1 MFRPKTIVAVAEHT
15 EMTPERWQQITG
27 MFHAALLRSPGQR
40 GTFLQDACGADE
52 SLRSELE
59 AMLAAHD
66 RAGDPGSIP
75 AVAVSEQ
82 MLRLQSGSAV
92 GRYKIDALIGAG
104 GMGQVY
110 RARDPSIERDVAIK
124 VLPANYAADA
134 ERLRRFEQEAHA
146 SGALNHPNVLTLYDV
161 GTADGRPY
169 LVMELLDG
177 ETLRDCVGRGAMP
190 VARACEI
197 ASAIARGLA
206 AAHARGIVHRD
217 LKPENVMVT
226 RDGRLKILDFGIA
239 KLRVPDP
246 NRDQRPVT
254 PLLTAADTMLGTA
267 GYMAPEQVRG
277 EATDERADLFALGAM
292 LFELLTGRRAFDR
305 QSRVETLNAILHDDV
320 PVLGSAAASVPV
332 ALDRIVR
339 RCLEKD
345 PDARFQSARDL
356 AFALDTVAE
365 LATSTSTAVALP
377 TARRRF
383 HWPALAAIVL
393 VVIGVVA
400 FAIERLQPSPVFAT
414 RELGR
419 FALPPPPHLRFAGG
433 PVISPDG
440 TLIVFPAGEGPTDK
454 QRLFFRRLDQ
464 LTTTALPAT
473 EGAYMPFFS
482 PDGKSVGF
490 QADNQLKTIRLDA
503 TAAPVVICAAGS
515 FLGGAWAADGTII
528 FGSFYG
534 LQRVAATGGVPQPVT
549 IANPLKSDIAY
560 HAPRLLPGGRA
571 LLISVHDGDALFR
584 IDVLTLATGERR
596 TVVARGIHAEYSP
609 TGHIVYAAGDAL
621 FAIPFDGDRLTATGT
636 PVELLDGVVTDE
648 GFALSATGTLVF
660 QPQPPTAHRTLVWA
674 DRSGVTTQI
683 PIEPRPF
690 WTPRLSP
697 DGRQFAVVVDDQG
710 RRNIWI
716 YRFDNAT
723 FLPIASEGINRAPV
737 WTRDGLRLTYL
748 SERDGVSHL
757 MSQPSDA
764 SAPAESLLTSQND
777 ELLPGGWSAD
787 GRSLLYVDQQ
797 RSGSSE
803 LRVLPIDGRQVATL
817 SGIPRG
823 SNRPA
828 ISPDGRWLAY
838 GIRSSEA
845 SGRPAIYVRP
855 FPGPGPSRQF
865 VDAAGQPVWSRDG
878 ETIFF
883 RSRRGGGPVFSGDGI
898 FEMPFD
904 RSRGIAAGPERQLF
918 RKAFAEDGWT
928 GVAGYDVAPDGR
940 FLLVIPDEFE
950 SLPSDMH
957 VLLHV
962 DDELR
967 RRVR

>member
-1 MFRPKTIVAVAEHT
+1 
-15 EMTPERWQQITG
+15 MTPERWQQITG
-27 MFHAALLRSPGQR
+27 MFHAALLRNSGQR
-40 GTFLQDACGADE
+40 RTFLQDACGADE
-52 SLRSELE
+52 ALRAEVD

-66 RAGDPGSIP
+66 NAGDPGSIP

-92 GRYKIDALIGAG
+92 GRYRIEALIGAG

-110 RARDPSIERDVAIK
+110 RARDPRIERDVAIK
-124 VLPANYAADA
+124 VLPADYAADV

-161 GTADGRPY
+161 GTADGHPY

-190 VARACEI
+190 AARACEI
-197 ASAIARGLA
+197 AAAIARGLA

-226 RDGRLKILDFGIA
+226 RDGRVKILDFGIA
-239 KLRVPDP
+239 KLRLREP
-246 NRDQRPVT
+246 NLDQRTVTT
-254 PLLTAADTMLGTA
+254 PLRTAADTMLGTA
-267 GYMAPEQVRG
+267 GYMAPEQIRG
-277 EATDERADLFALGAM
+277 EPTDERVDLFALGAM

-305 QSRVETLNAILHDDV
+305 DSRVETLNAVLHDDI
-320 PVLGSAAASVPV
+320 PALGAAAANVPMAV
-332 ALDRIVR
+332 DRIVR
-339 RCLEKD
+339 RCLDKD

-365 LATSTSTAVALP
+365 LATPTSTAVALP

-383 HWPALAAIVL
+383 QWPALAATVL
-393 VVIGVVA
+393 FAILIA
-400 FAIERLQPSPVFAT
+400 FAIWRLQPSTVDAT
-414 RELGR
+414 RQLAH
-419 FALPPPPHLRFAGG
+419 FALPPPPNLRFAGG

-440 TLIVFPAGEGPTDK
+440 TLVVFPAGEGPSDK

-473 EGAYMPFFS
+473 EGAYAPFFS

-490 QADNQLKTIRLDA
+490 LADNQLKTIRLDA
-503 TAAPVVICAAGS
+503 TASPVVVCAARA

-528 FGSFYG
+528 FGSFGG
-534 LQRVAATGGVPQPVT
+534 LQRVAANGGVPQPLT

-560 HAPRLLPGGRA
+560 HLPSLLPGGRA

-596 TVVARGIHAEYSP
+596 TVVARGYQAEYSP

-636 PVELLDGVVTDE
+636 PVKLLDGVESDGGG

-660 QPQPPTAHRTLVWA
+660 QSQPPPAHRTLVWA
-674 DRSGVTTQI
+674 DRSGVTTPI
-683 PIEPRPF
+683 PIEPRTF

-697 DGRQFAVVVDDQG
+697 DGRQFAVVVDDRG

-748 SERDGVSHL
+748 SERDGVRHL
-757 MSQPSDA
+757 MSQPSDS

-777 ELLPGGWSAD
+777 DLFPGSWAAD
-787 GRSLLYVDQQ
+787 GRSLVYVDQ
-797 RSGSSE
+797 RDAKSE
-803 LRVLPIDGRQVATL
+803 LRVLPIDGREVATL
-817 SGIPRG
+817 SGIPAG
-823 SNRPA
+823 STRPA
-828 ISPDGRWLAY
+828 ISPDGRWLAF
-838 GIRSSEA
+838 GIRSSKA
-845 SGRPAIYVRP
+845 SGQPAIYVQP

-865 VDAAGQPVWSRDG
+865 VDAASEPVWSRDG
-878 ETIFF
+878 EKIFF
-883 RSRRGGGPVFSGDGI
+883 RSRRGGPPVFAGDGI

-904 RSRGIAAGPERQLF
+904 RTRGIAAGPERQLF
-918 RKAFAEDGWT
+918 RKAFAEDGLM
-928 GVAGYDVAPDGR
+928 GAAGYDVAPDGR
-940 FLLVIPDEFE
+940 FLMVIPGEAETHPF
-950 SLPSDMH
+950 DMH

>member
-1 MFRPKTIVAVAEHT
+1 VDAPTWGYSGSADHT

-27 MFHAALLRSPGQR
+27 MFHAALLRNSGHR
-40 GTFLQDACGADE
+40 RTFLQDACGADE
-52 SLRSELE
+52 ALRAEVE
-59 AMLAAHD
+59 AMLTAHD
-66 RAGDPGSIP
+66 NAGDPDNIP

-82 MLRLQSGSAV
+82 MLRLQSGTAV

-110 RARDPSIERDVAIK
+110 RARDPRIERDVAIK
-124 VLPANYAADA
+124 VLPADFAADV

-146 SGALNHPNVLTLYDV
+146 SGALNHPNVATLYDV

-177 ETLRDCVGRGAMP
+177 ETLRDCIGRGAMP
-190 VARACEI
+190 AARACEI
-197 ASAIARGLA
+197 AAAIARGLA

-226 RDGRLKILDFGIA
+226 RNGHVKILDFGIA
-239 KLRVPDP
+239 KLRVREPSL
-246 NRDQRPVT
+246 DQRTVTT
-254 PLLTAADTMLGTA
+254 PLRTAADTMLGTA

-277 EATDERADLFALGAM
+277 EPTDERADLFALGAM
-292 LFELLTGRRAFDR
+292 LFELLSGRRAFDR
-305 QSRVETLNAILHDDV
+305 ASRVETLNAILHDDV
-320 PVLGSAAASVPV
+320 PALGASVPV
-332 ALDRIVR
+332 ALDRIMR

-356 AFALDTVAE
+356 AFALDTVAG
-365 LATSTSTAVALP
+365 LATSTSTGVALP
-377 TARRRF
+377 TAGRRF
-383 HWPALAAIVL
+383 HWPALAAAVL
-393 VVIGVVA
+393 IAIGVAA
-400 FAIERLQPSPVFAT
+400 FAIWRLQPSPVLAT
-414 RELGR
+414 RPLAR
-419 FALPPPPHLRFAGG
+419 FALPPPPHLRFLGA

-440 TLIVFPAGEGPTDK
+440 TLVVFPAGEGTTDK
-454 QRLFFRRLDQ
+454 RRLFFRRLDQ
-464 LTTTALPAT
+464 LTPTALPAT
-473 EGAYMPFFS
+473 EGAYLPFFS

-490 QADNQLKTIRLDA
+490 LADNQLKTIRLDA
-503 TAAPVVICAAGS
+503 TALPVVICAAKS

-534 LQRVAATGGVPQPVT
+534 LQRVAANGGEPQPLT
-549 IANPLKSDIAY
+549 TANPVKSDIAY
-560 HAPRLLPGGRA
+560 HLPRLLPGGRA
-571 LLISVHDGDALFR
+571 LLISVHDSDALFR

-596 TVVARGIHAEYSP
+596 TVVARGYHAEYSP
-609 TGHIVYAAGDAL
+609 TGHIVYGEGDAL

-636 PVELLDGVVTDE
+636 PVKLVDGVENIE

-660 QPQPPTAHRTLVWA
+660 QPQPLPAHRTLVWA
-674 DRSGVTTQI
+674 DRSGVTTPI
-683 PIEPRPF
+683 PIEPRTF

-697 DGRQFAVVVDDQG
+697 DGRQFAVVVDDRG

-723 FLPIASEGINRAPV
+723 FLPIASEGINLAPV

-748 SERDGVSHL
+748 SERDGVHHL
-757 MSQPSDA
+757 MSQPSDS
-764 SAPAESLLTSQND
+764 SAPAESLLTSQNG
-777 ELLPGGWSAD
+777 EFFPGSWSAD
-787 GRSLLYVDQQ
+787 GRSLVYADNP
-797 RSGSSE
+797 RSGFSQ
-803 LRVLPIDGRQVATL
+803 LLVLPSDGRQAAPV
-817 SGIPRG
+817 SDIPAG

-828 ISPDGRWLAY
+828 LSPDGRWLAF
-838 GIRSSEA
+838 GIRSSKA
-845 SGRPAIYVRP
+845 SGRPAIFVRP

-878 ETIFF
+878 EKIFF
-883 RSRRGGGPVFSGDGI
+883 RSRRGGSSASSGDGI

-918 RKAFAEDGWT
+918 RKFIAEDAWA

-940 FLLVIPDEFE
+940 FLMVLMDESE
-950 SLPSDMH
+950 SLPPDMH
-957 VLLHV
+957 VLLNV